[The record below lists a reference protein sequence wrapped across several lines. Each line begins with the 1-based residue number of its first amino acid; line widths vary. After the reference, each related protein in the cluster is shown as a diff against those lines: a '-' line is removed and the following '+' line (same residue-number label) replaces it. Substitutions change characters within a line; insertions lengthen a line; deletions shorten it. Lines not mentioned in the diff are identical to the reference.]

1 VKQLKDN
8 ILLLLTV
15 ISVIFGIGLG
25 FILRAN
31 TNFSP
36 PVKNYFGFPGE
47 IFLRSLKFLIL
58 PLISS
63 SLITGIAGLGTQK
76 TGKVAARALIFYF
89 CSTFSAVVVGLI
101 LVSTIKPGYLNR
113 NTVYKNKIDP
123 LANQKVNTIDT
134 LFDLIR
140 NLFPENMVEMTFQLY
155 QTQLQPQYKKVYHE
169 HNATDFNSTLAGMM
183 NSSVINASNKTNYT
197 LEIDY
202 YKPSPSYRRGLDV
215 LGLVVF
221 CITFGAVLAQM
232 GEKGKVMVTFFEA
245 LNEAS
250 IRIIR
255 LVMWSVLKSP
265 LILVIDL
272 F

>member
-1 VKQLKDN
+1 MKFKFFKKKQVSDSNSLDSKEQEEVVENSGTTFKAPRTCRQILVKQLKDN
-8 ILLLLTV
+8 ILLILTV

-25 FILRAN
+25 FILRAK

-36 PVKNYFGFPGE
+36 PVKAYFGFPGE

-113 NTVYKNKIDP
+113 NTEYKNKIDP

-134 LFDLIR
+134 LFDLVR
-140 NLFPENMVEMTFQLY
+140 
-155 QTQLQPQYKKVYHE
+155 
-169 HNATDFNSTLAGMM
+169 
-183 NSSVINASNKTNYT
+183 
-197 LEIDY
+197 
-202 YKPSPSYRRGLDV
+202 
-215 LGLVVF
+215 
-221 CITFGAVLAQM
+221 
-232 GEKGKVMVTFFEA
+232 
-245 LNEAS
+245 
-250 IRIIR
+250 
-255 LVMWSVLKSP
+255 
-265 LILVIDL
+265 
-272 F
+272 